1 MSVENNAE
9 SFDSEITDAPD
20 SARRKSAHIE
30 LKESRDALFDEFS
43 KGKIKENFQEEYSEI
58 VDNYFRI
65 SIQESATGQELF
77 KKKIPFAL
85 VAVGG
90 YGRRELCLY
99 SDIDILV
106 LFNKK
111 IPSNA
116 KQLTGELFYPLW
128 DLGFELGYGVRTI
141 KDCIKLGHSDYE
153 VLTSLMDARFLCGDS
168 LLYLNMVENL
178 QKKVIEKESLK
189 FIRWLQD
196 RNTLRMINF
205 GDASHQLEPNL
216 KDGIGGLRDYHHILW
231 MAKALYDIRASRDLE
246 YLGKLSYQ
254 EYNELTKEVHFICHV
269 RNHLHQMSKRKNDRL
284 NFIYQ
289 EDIAK
294 RIGYKKIAK
303 TPAVEQFLEDLHQS
317 MESIKILHRSFLY
330 GHAVK
335 KPAKKVNVQLNDIK
349 HGLHLHQDEIAYNSA
364 TSILADP
371 TILIRIF
378 EVSAKYGITLTM
390 DARRLTKE
398 FLSLIDD
405 EFRSTE
411 EIFKSFLNILNSKN
425 AVDTLDQM
433 FETGFLDAFIPEF
446 GEVRGRVQFDA
457 YHIFPVGRHI
467 LEAVSYLKNIT
478 REKDLLLVDTFADI
492 KDKEIVTLATF
503 LHDIGKTGK
512 GHAKRGV
519 RLARNLLERV
529 NYPKDKTEEILFL
542 IEYHL
547 LLAETATR
555 RDLNDE
561 KIIINNARTIGSIE
575 RLKSLF
581 VLTWA
586 DSKATGPRVWND
598 WTSNL
603 IQELFFKILHMLEQG
618 ELATPDISVQIV
630 KLRRK
635 LKKLTSA
642 SMTPE
647 DFNKY
652 FEIMSPRYKLYT
664 PSAEIVRHIEM
675 VEELKKRP
683 SEAGKTPF
691 IFEFRENTYG
701 GYWDVTLVAKDRP
714 GLFSDIAGVM
724 ALNNI
729 NILNSQI
736 YTWRD
741 GTAVDIFSVTKPLD
755 DINPQATW
763 KRIEEDFNKRNDGK
777 LAISYRLK
785 TKAAPGVSTFKKP
798 SQPTEVNLDN
808 SSSDFFTIIEV
819 FSTDRMGL
827 LYLITK
833 TLFDL
838 QLDIRIAKIG
848 DKGDQSADIFYVT
861 DFEGMKIEDTAR
873 IEEIKSALI
882 HQLDGD
888 DIQDKYQKI
897 KKQ

>member
-1 MSVENNAE
+1 MSVENLAGTL
-9 SFDSEITDAPD
+9 DSETVESRDA
-20 SARRKSAHIE
+20 AKRQSAHTE
-30 LKESRDALFDEFS
+30 LKVSRDALFTEFS
-43 KGKIKENFQEEYSEI
+43 KGTVKENFQEEYSEI
-58 VDNYFRI
+58 IDNYFRI
-65 SIQESATGQELF
+65 SIQESETGQGLF

-90 YGRRELCLY
+90 YGRRELCLC

-106 LFNKK
+106 LFAKK

-141 KDCIKLGHSDYE
+141 KDCVKLGHSDYE

-196 RNTLRMINF
+196 RNTIRMINF

-231 MAKALYDIRASRDLE
+231 MAKALYDIRSARDLE

-254 EYNELTKEVHFICHV
+254 EYHEVTREVHFICHV
-269 RNHLHQMSKRKNDRL
+269 RNHLHQLSNRKNDRL

-294 RIGYKKIAK
+294 RLGYKKAAK
-303 TPAVEQFLEDLHQS
+303 TVPVEQFLEDLHAS

-335 KPAKKVNVQLNDIK
+335 RPTKKVNVELQDIK
-349 HGLHLHQDEIAYNSA
+349 QGLHLHQDEIAYNSA
-364 TSILADP
+364 TAILADP
-371 TILIRIF
+371 TILMRIF

-405 EFRSTE
+405 EFRSSE
-411 EIFKSFLNILNSKN
+411 KIFRGFLNILNSPN
-425 AVDTLDQM
+425 AVEILDQM

-457 YHIFPVGRHI
+457 YHIYPVGRHI
-467 LEAVSYLKNIT
+467 LEAVSYLKNIS
-478 REKDLLLVDTFADI
+478 REKDILLVDTYADL
-492 KDKEIVTLATF
+492 KDKGHLLLATF

-512 GHAKRGV
+512 GHSKRGV
-519 RLARNLLERV
+519 RIAKNLLERV
-529 NYPKDKTEEILFL
+529 NYPKDLTGEILFL
-542 IEYHL
+542 IENHL
-547 LLAETATR
+547 FLAETATR

-561 KIIINNARTIGSIE
+561 KIIIQSARTIGTID
-575 RLKSLF
+575 RLKALYI
-581 VLTWA
+581 LTWA

-598 WTSNL
+598 WTGNL
-603 IQELFFKILHMLEQG
+603 VQEMFFKVLHILERG
-618 ELATPDISVQIV
+618 ELATPDTSQKIV
-630 KLRRK
+630 KLKRQI
-635 LKKLTSA
+635 KKLTTD
-642 SMTPE
+642 SMDKDVFE
-647 DFNKY
+647 KY
-652 FEIMSPRYKLYT
+652 FEVMSPRYKLNT
-664 PSAEIVRHIEM
+664 PAPEIVRHMEM
-675 VEELKKRP
+675 VEDLGKGL
-683 SEAGKTPF
+683 SAGKSNTF
-691 IFEFRENTYG
+691 IFEFRENRSG
-701 GYWDVTLVAKDRP
+701 GFWEVSFAAKDRP

-729 NILNSQI
+729 NILNANI

-755 DINPQATW
+755 DINPQETW
-763 KRIEEDFNKRNDGK
+763 RRIERDFGKRINGK
-777 LAISYRLK
+777 LAISYRLSE
-785 TKAAPGVSTFKKP
+785 KAAPGVGTFIKP
-798 SQPTEVNLDN
+798 TKPAEINVDN
-808 SSSDFFTIIEV
+808 ISSDFFTLIEV
-819 FSTDRMGL
+819 FSTDKVGL

-838 QLDIRIAKIG
+838 HLDIRIAKIG
-848 DKGDQSADIFYVT
+848 NKGDQSADIFYVT
-861 DFEGMKIEDTAR
+861 DFEGQKIEDEAQIT
-873 IEEIKSALI
+873 EIKNALL
-882 HQLDGD
+882 HQLEET
-888 DIQDKYQKI
+888 
-897 KKQ
+897 